1 MIEGGIYVWAL
12 PLGRTLAGFFVGL
25 FLGIFGGWL
34 ALIFNAMIGYPWDL
48 AVHTNIYF
56 VSIGLGAGLGCYF
69 GWMNLTL
76 RWHLIASS
84 ILLVLAGAMA
94 GTYLGLA
101 YGQNVDTTYL
111 GRQYTIDNW
120 LHFGAAIG
128 GITAST
134 ALGLFN
140 ERRTT
145 GR

>member
-1 MIEGGIYVWAL
+1 MIEGGIYVWAV

-25 FLGIFGGWL
+25 VLGIFSGWL

-48 AVHTNIYF
+48 DVHTNIYF
-56 VSIGLGAGLGCYF
+56 VSIGLGAGLGAYF
-69 GWMNLTL
+69 GWMNLAL
-76 RWHLIASS
+76 RWYLIASS

-101 YGQNVDTTYL
+101 YGQYVDPTYL

-128 GITAST
+128 GITVST
-134 ALGLFN
+134 ALGLFH
-140 ERRTT
+140 ERRTM

>member
-1 MIEGGIYVWAL
+1 MIEGGIYVWAV

-34 ALIFNAMIGYPWDL
+34 ALIFNAMIGYPWSIDIHRNL
-48 AVHTNIYF
+48 YF

-69 GWMNLTL
+69 GWMSLAL
-76 RWHLIASS
+76 RWRFIAGS
-84 ILLVLAGAMA
+84 ILLVLLGALV

-101 YGQNVDTTYL
+101 YGQDADSTYL

-120 LHFGAAIG
+120 LHFGAAMG
-128 GITAST
+128 GIAVST

-140 ERRTT
+140 ERRTM

>member
-1 MIEGGIYVWAL
+1 MVEGGIYVWAV
-12 PLGRTLAGFFVGL
+12 PFGRTLAGFFVGL

-48 AVHTNIYF
+48 DLHTNIYF

-69 GWMNLTL
+69 GWMNLAL
-76 RWHLIASS
+76 RWYFIAGS
-84 ILLVLAGAMA
+84 ILLVLVGALV
-94 GTYLGLA
+94 GTYIGLA

-111 GRQYTIDNW
+111 GRAYTIDNW

-128 GITAST
+128 GITVST
-134 ALGLFN
+134 SVGLISGF
-140 ERRTT
+140 RTM